1 MDIGIGNSK
10 RASPMDNSNTPS
22 IFSQSGS
29 YLREANRK
37 KREVEQMS
45 IEELRINKK
54 LLHEIAQKKKENSA
68 QKSSAL

>member
-10 RASPMDNSNTPS
+10 RASPLDNSKTPS

-29 YLREANRK
+29 YLRESNRK

-68 QKSSAL
+68 QKSSAM

>member
-10 RASPMDNSNTPS
+10 RASPMDNSKTPS

-37 KREVEQMS
+37 KREVE
-45 IEELRINKK
+45 
-54 LLHEIAQKKKENSA
+54 
-68 QKSSAL
+68 